1 MCVFLYYYQ
10 YSMLLESSRVESS
23 RVLLWLSVRTVLY
36 VRTDCIVSSEKKG
49 RTRSKRSCWL
59 MGLLGCEQMKLIGW
73 LDWMMPLRGR
83 YVCTLLWWIVCCLKN
98 EERTTATVPIDTI
111 RFGLAWLGQ
120 KYACMPAP
128 ERASKRNQISH
139 CVSQRLRLQLLP
151 SKPLHLILF
160 AAILIWFIQNKD
172 KNTGLLLVIH
182 D

>member
-10 YSMLLESSRVESS
+10 YSMLMESSRVESS

-36 VRTDCIVSSEKKG
+36 VRTDCIVSSEKKW

-59 MGLLGCEQMKLIGW
+59 MGLLGCEQMKMIGW

-111 RFGLAWLGQ
+111 RFD
-120 KYACMPAP
+120 CMPAP
-128 ERASKRNQISH
+128 ERESKRKQISH
-139 CVSQRLRLQLLP
+139 CVSQRLQLQLRLLLLP

-172 KNTGLLLVIH
+172 KDTGLLLVIH